1 MSAFIQLHPQDNVLV
16 CVSAVAKGATVSWGE
31 TQFEVDA
38 DIGVGHK
45 IAARAIAAGEK
56 IIKYGVPIGSSLQD
70 INAGAHVHSH
80 NIKSDYLASHSREQF
95 VRGEEQ

>member
-1 MSAFIQLHPQDNVLV
+1 MSEFIQLHPQDNVLV
-16 CVSAVAKGATVSWGE
+16 CVSTVEKGAAVNWGSV
-31 TQFEVDA
+31 QLHLDA

-45 IAARAIAAGEK
+45 IAARAISAGEK
-56 IIKYGVPIGSSLQD
+56 IVKYGVPIGSALQD
-70 INAGAHVHSH
+70 IAAGAHVHSH